1 MKIIVIGSIEAGGSA
16 AMMLASDQAA
26 ARIVVYEKGSF
37 YTCGTC
43 GLPHYLTE
51 DLKTLKEAVDSKE
64 RELAGSQI
72 EAHLRHEVLDIQP
85 AARTLTI
92 RDMDGN
98 RVFTE
103 TYDKL
108 VLATGNLSLIPQVP
122 GADRVGVQTLKS
134 VEDLLFLKEYVRTP
148 YVRDIVILGGSY
160 AGLEIAKAF
169 HRLGRNVRII
179 EKDRQL
185 LPDFDA
191 EVASMI
197 QAELEQAGLKFQL
210 GETVQEFP
218 GQTFIEQVRTNRGTY
233 PCDLCISAIGVMP
246 NTALAASAG
255 LSLDQNGAVIVNEKL
270 ETSVPGIYAAGNC
283 TSNKNGSLR
292 TSSLRTAGLEIART
306 GLTQEEAVKSRRR
319 VKSVTASGN
328 DRPGI
333 CPNPNRVTIKLVY
346 DADTHQILGAQ
357 AWGKK
362 NAAARINAIAV
373 AAAAG
378 MTAEQLGQVGFVYSS
393 SASAIWDPIQIVC
406 SKVGREGRHY
416 A

>member
-1 MKIIVIGSIEAGGSA
+1 MKIIVIGSIEAGVSA

-26 ARIVVYEKGSF
+26 ARIIVYEKGSF

-51 DLKTLKEAVDSKE
+51 DLKTLKEAIDSKE
-64 RELAGSQI
+64 RELTGNKI

-85 AARTLTI
+85 SARTLTI

-108 VLATGNLSLIPQVP
+108 VLATGNLSLIPEVP
-122 GADRVGVQTLKS
+122 GADRVGVQTLKN

-179 EKDRQL
+179 EKEKRL

-191 EVASMI
+191 EAASMI
-197 QAELEQAGLKFQL
+197 QAELEKAGLKFQL

-218 GQTFIEQVRTNRGTY
+218 GQTFIEEVRTNRGTY
-233 PCDLCISAIGVMP
+233 PCDLCISAIGVIP
-246 NTALAASAG
+246 NTSLAAAAG
-255 LSLDQNGAVIVNEKL
+255 LSLDQRGAVLVNERL
-270 ETSVPGIYAAGNC
+270 ETSVPGIYAVGNC
-283 TSNKNGSLR
+283 TSSKNSSLR
-292 TSSLRTAGLEIART
+292 TSSIHTAGLEIART
-306 GLTQEEAVKSRRR
+306 GLTQEEASRSGRR
-319 VKSVTASGN
+319 AKSVTASGN

-333 CPNPNRVTIKLVY
+333 CPNPNLVTIKLVY
-346 DADTHQILGAQ
+346 DADTHQVLGAQ

-362 NAAARINAIAV
+362 NAAGRINAIAV
-373 AAAAG
+373 AVTAG
-378 MTAEQLGQVGFVYSS
+378 MTVEKLGQVGFVYSS
-393 SASAIWDPIQIVC
+393 CASAIWDPIQIVC
-406 SKVGREGRHY
+406 NKAEREGVRH

>member
-1 MKIIVIGSIEAGGSA
+1 MKIIVIGSIEAGVSA
-16 AMMLASDQAA
+16 AMMLASGQAA
-26 ARIVVYEKGSF
+26 AHIVVYEKGSF

-43 GLPHYLTE
+43 GLPHYLGE
-51 DLKTLKEAVDSKE
+51 DLKALKEAIDGKE
-64 RELAGSQI
+64 RELRENGI

-85 AARTLTI
+85 SSRTLTV
-92 RDMDGN
+92 RDMDGG

-103 TYDKL
+103 NYDKL
-108 VLATGNLSLIPQVP
+108 VLATGNLSLVPQVP

-134 VEDLLFLKEYVRTP
+134 VEDLLFLKEYVKTP

-179 EKDRQL
+179 ERERRL
-185 LPDFDA
+185 LPEFDA
-191 EVASMI
+191 EAASMI
-197 QAELEQAGLKFQL
+197 QAELEQAGLVFQL
-210 GETVQEFP
+210 GENVREFP

-233 PCDLCISAIGVMP
+233 PCDLCISAIGVVP
-246 NTALAASAG
+246 NTALASGAG
-255 LSLDQNGAVIVNEKL
+255 AALDGNGAIVVNEKL
-270 ETSVPGIYAAGNC
+270 ETSVPGIYAVGSC

-306 GLTQEEAVKSRRR
+306 GMTEEEAKKSGRR
-319 VKSVTASGN
+319 VQSVIASGN

-346 DADTHQILGAQ
+346 DGVSHQVLGAQ
-357 AWGKK
+357 AWGRK

-373 AAAAG
+373 AVAAG

-393 SASAIWDPIQIVC
+393 SASSIWDPIQIVC
-406 SKVGREGRHY
+406 SMVSRGGGHY